1 MNRIINNTDV
11 LSKLVAELKNKSK
24 KIVFTNGCFDI
35 IHAGH
40 IAYLNEAKQL
50 GDILIVGVN
59 SDSSVK
65 KLKGNSRPIVSEND
79 RAYIIANLKPVD
91 FVIIFSD
98 DTPYNLIN
106 EIKPDYLVKGSDYKN
121 LEIAGSAIVKSYGG
135 QVVLIDYVNGKSTTN
150 IINNIKN
157 TILSP

>member
-1 MNRIINNTDV
+1 MDRIINNTDV
-11 LSKLVAELKNKSK
+11 LNKLVAELKDKSK

-40 IAYLNEAKQL
+40 VAYLNEAKQL
-50 GDILIVGVN
+50 GDILIVGIN

-65 KLKGNSRPIVSEND
+65 KLKGNSRPIVTEDD
-79 RAYIIANLKPVD
+79 RSYIIANLKPVD
-91 FVIIFSD
+91 FVVIFSD

-121 LEIAGSAIVKSYGG
+121 QEIAGSDIVKSYGG

-150 IINNIKN
+150 IINNIKSA
-157 TILSP
+157 ILSP

>member
-1 MNRIINNTDV
+1 MDRIINNTDV
-11 LSKLVAELKNKSK
+11 LNKLIAELKNKSK
-24 KIVFTNGCFDI
+24 KIVFTNGCLDI
-35 IHAGH
+35 INAGH
-40 IAYLNEAKQL
+40 VAYLNEAKQL
-50 GDILIVGVN
+50 GDILIVGLN

-65 KLKGNSRPIVSEND
+65 KLKGNNRPIVTESD

-91 FVIIFSD
+91 FVVIFSD

-106 EIKPDYLVKGSDYKN
+106 KIKPNYLVKGSDYKN
-121 LEIAGSAIVKSYGG
+121 QEIAGADIVKSYGG

-157 TILSP
+157 AIPSP

>member
-1 MNRIINNTDV
+1 MDRIINNTDV
-11 LSKLVAELKNKSK
+11 LNKLIAELKNKSK

-40 IAYLNEAKQL
+40 VAYLNEAKQL
-50 GDILIVGVN
+50 GDILIVGLN

-65 KLKGNSRPIVSEND
+65 KLKGNNRPIVTESD

-91 FVIIFSD
+91 FVVIFSD

-106 EIKPDYLVKGSDYKN
+106 KIKPNYLVKGSDYKN
-121 LEIAGSAIVKSYGG
+121 QEIAGADIVKSYGG

-157 TILSP
+157 AIPSP

>member
-1 MNRIINNTDV
+1 MNRIINNADI
-11 LSKLVAELKNKSK
+11 LNKLVAELKNKSK

-40 IAYLNEAKQL
+40 VAYLNEAKQL
-50 GDILIVGVN
+50 GDILIVGLN

-65 KLKGNSRPIVSEND
+65 KLKGNNRPIVIEDD

-91 FVIIFSD
+91 FVVIFSD

-121 LEIAGSAIVKSYGG
+121 KEIAGADIVKSYGG
-135 QVVLIDYVNGKSTTN
+135 QVVLINYVNGKSTTN

-157 TILSP
+157 ATLSP